1 MNDFAGYRRFT
12 FFPSYW
18 FAVADLPED
27 QQLEALSALIS
38 YGISGVM
45 PENPSP
51 VARLM
56 LELTIPTIDKSAKKL
71 EAQQTNGRL
80 GGRPRQPDVENP
92 TETQKNP
99 TETPKNPTETQKNPT
114 ETQKNP
120 TETQKNPPPGIGVGV
135 GIGIGIEDNGE
146 GIGAGVGERQPAPR
160 FSPPSISD
168 ISDFCHEAGITIDV
182 QAFYDFY
189 SSNGW
194 KVGRNSMKDWRAAV
208 RTWARRDLQQ
218 QRQPHGRESSVDRA
232 RRMAEEGAFDD

>member
-80 GGRPRQPDVENP
+80 GGRPRQPDVE
-92 TETQKNP
+92 
-99 TETPKNPTETQKNPT
+99 NPT

>member
-38 YGISGVM
+38 YGISGIM

-51 VARLM
+51 IARLV
-56 LELTIPTIDKSAKKL
+56 LGLTIPTIDKSAKKIETL
-71 EAQQTNGRL
+71 QANGRL
-80 GGRPRQPDVENP
+80 GGRPPKKKEENQTGTKENQ
-92 TETQKNP
+92 TETKNAFSP
-99 TETPKNPTETQKNPT
+99 R
-114 ETQKNP
+114 
-120 TETQKNPPPGIGVGV
+120 I
-135 GIGIGIEDNGE
+135 GE
-146 GIGAGVGERQPAPR
+146 GIGERIKDNGAGKGAGKGKDSADKPRPASR

-168 ISDFCHEAGITIDV
+168 ISDFCHEAGISIDV

-194 KVGRNSMKDWRAAV
+194 KVGRNKMKDWRAAA
-208 RTWARRDLQQ
+208 RNWARRDMQQ
-218 QRQPHGRESSVDRA
+218 QKPARGQESTLDRL
-232 RRMAEEGAFDD
+232 RRMEQEGRFDE

>member
-51 VARLM
+51 IARLV
-56 LELTIPTIDKSAKKL
+56 LGLTIPTIDKSAKKL
-71 EAQQTNGRL
+71 ETLQANGRL
-80 GGRPRQPDVENP
+80 GGRPPKKKDENQ
-92 TETQKNP
+92 TETKENQ
-99 TETPKNPTETQKNPT
+99 TETKSAFSP
-114 ETQKNP
+114 
-120 TETQKNPPPGIGVGV
+120 GVGV
-135 GIGIGIEDNGE
+135 GERIEENGT
-146 GIGAGVGERQPAPR
+146 GIGADKGKGSADAAPR

-208 RTWARRDLQQ
+208 RTWARRDSQQQ
-218 QRQPHGRESSVDRA
+218 QRRPASAQESTLDRLRRLEQEGR
-232 RRMAEEGAFDD
+232 FDE

>member
-1 MNDFAGYRRFT
+1 MNEPANYRRFT

-18 FAVADLPED
+18 FAVAELPDE
-27 QQLEALSALIS
+27 QRLEALSALIS
-38 YGISGVM
+38 YGISGTA
-45 PENPSP
+45 PEGLSP

-71 EAQQTNGRL
+71 EAQQKNGRL
-80 GGRPRQPDVENP
+80 GGRPPQPEVENL
-92 TETQKNP
+92 
-99 TETPKNPTETQKNPT
+99 TETQKNPT

-168 ISDFCHEAGITIDV
+168 ISDFCREAGITIDV

-194 KVGRNSMKDWRAAV
+194 KVGRNNMKDWRAAV

-218 QRQPHGRESSVDRA
+218 QSRPCGQESTLDRL
-232 RRMAEEGAFDD
+232 RRMEQEGRFDE